1 MTEILTQTDNTI
13 IVALSDTEIGKV
25 ILPNNVQ
32 FVDAKTGK
40 PVDLFGDT
48 MPTLKKEMAALQ
60 YANSVND
67 LMPQFI
73 KTQTWQS
80 ENGAEYDMMVMERL
94 YPLPFNHF
102 DVPMRET
109 MMSVFEK
116 KLVELH
122 KNQFVHGDL
131 VRPTNFFTRGNKAW
145 MFSNV
150 IQTQNGLR
158 LIDAGFGTICN
169 NKNIDLY
176 VSILMRERLEIEDL
190 KAYYLSC

>member
-1 MTEILTQTDNTI
+1 MNEILIQTDNTI

-40 PVDLFGDT
+40 PVDLFGDN
-48 MPTLKKEMAALQ
+48 MPTLKSEMAALQ

-94 YPLPFNHF
+94 YPLPLIYSLFIQN
-102 DVPMRET
+102 T
-109 MMSVFEK
+109 
-116 KLVELH
+116 LL
-122 KNQFVHGDL
+122 
-131 VRPTNFFTRGNKAW
+131 
-145 MFSNV
+145 SN
-150 IQTQNGLR
+150 
-158 LIDAGFGTICN
+158 
-169 NKNIDLY
+169 
-176 VSILMRERLEIEDL
+176 
-190 KAYYLSC
+190 YYLKKKDKSTSQTLKFKSRRSFHTLSIIKIRKT

>member
-1 MTEILTQTDNTI
+1 MTKILTQTDNTI

-32 FVDAKTGK
+32 FVNAQTGE

-48 MPTLKKEMAALQ
+48 MPTLEKEMAALQ

-102 DVPMRET
+102 DMPTRET
-109 MMSVFEK
+109 MMSVFKK

-122 KNQFVHGDL
+122 EHHFVHGDL
-131 VRPTNFFTRGNKAW
+131 MRPTNFFTRGNKEW

-158 LIDAGFGTICN
+158 LLDAGFGTICN
-169 NKNIDLY
+169 KKNIELY

-190 KAYYLSC
+190 KEYYFSC

>member
-1 MTEILTQTDNTI
+1 MTKILTQTDNTI
-13 IVALSDTEIGKV
+13 IVAISDTEIGKV

-32 FVDAKTGK
+32 FVNAQTGE

-48 MPTLKKEMAALQ
+48 LPTLEKEMAALQ

-102 DVPMRET
+102 DMPTRET
-109 MMSVFEK
+109 MMSVFKK

-122 KNQFVHGDL
+122 EHQFVHGDL
-131 VRPTNFFTRGNKAW
+131 MRPTNFFTRGNKEW

-158 LIDAGFGTICN
+158 LLDAGFGTVCN
-169 NKNIDLY
+169 KKNIELY

-190 KAYYLSC
+190 KAYYFSC

>member
-1 MTEILTQTDNTI
+1 MTKILTQTDNTI
-13 IVALSDTEIGKV
+13 IVAISDTEIGKV

-32 FVDAKTGK
+32 FVNAQTGE

-48 MPTLKKEMAALQ
+48 LPTLEKEMAALQ

-102 DVPMRET
+102 DMPTRET
-109 MMSVFEK
+109 MMSVFKK

-122 KNQFVHGDL
+122 EHQFVHGDL
-131 VRPTNFFTRGNKAW
+131 MRPTNFFTRGNKEW

-158 LIDAGFGTICN
+158 LLDAGFGTVCN
-169 NKNIDLY
+169 KKNIELY

-190 KAYYLSC
+190 KEYYFSC